1 MNQEIRKNIQGFTLV
16 EMVVIMIILGILG
29 AIAIP
34 TIGNTINE
42 LRLGSATQNVVS
54 DIRYAKEM
62 ALSLHKTTGLEF
74 DSGANSYTVFEVNG
88 GVKSTVTDP
97 HTGAAMTLD
106 FDTEVGYGGVAIG
119 ALSLCV
125 GVCGTDELRFSSFGV
140 PMDANDVE
148 FAVNSTIQLL
158 NGTLSRTIQ
167 VIPETGLTETL

>member
-1 MNQEIRKNIQGFTLV
+1 MNQETRKNIQGFTLV
-16 EMVVIMIILGILG
+16 ELVIIIILLSILS

-34 TIGNTINE
+34 SIGNTINA
-42 LRLGSATQNVVS
+42 LRLGSATQKVVS
-54 DIRYAKEM
+54 DVRYAKEM

-106 FDTEVGYGGVAIG
+106 FDTQPEYGGVAIG

-125 GVCGTDELRFSSFGV
+125 GACGTNELRFSSFGV

-148 FAVNSTIQLL
+148 FAANSTIQLL

-167 VIPETGLTETL
+167 VIPETGLTEAL